1 MKEIDSIIAKKS
13 TNDDFIKA
21 IKKKY
26 MSHETDYVSTSSKLT
41 SRGNNIKQQQAVN
54 VKSF

>member
-26 MSHETDYVSTSSKLT
+26 MSQETDYGSNTAKFT
-41 SRGNNIKQQQAVN
+41 SRAGNSIKQQN
-54 VKSF
+54 TNGKSF